1 MAITR
6 DLKVTIVEDT
16 AKMTEKLYVY
26 RHDRGIDIAFNL
38 LEQKYNITSRTMT
51 KVIEATHATYAGVTV
66 KKPDGTGFFR
76 PVLPII
82 ENQVIFRVEHE
93 HTDDFEEIGF
103 YTLQFHLYDAE
114 HNRITLP
121 PIQLEVKELIVDN
134 VKEIVSAKDAPSKA
148 EEAVAD
154 ISILQDEKA
163 LFFITKTG
171 YVKTTWR
178 AGDII
183 TAKKLNNLEDAVES
197 VIGMIEQ
204 IEVPDV
210 SSFITSEQAN
220 TLIEQ
225 AIATIPPAKGDKGD
239 KGEDGK
245 SAYQIAVENGFVGEE
260 EAWLASLKG
269 EAGAKGDKGDKGE
282 PGEKGEQG
290 LQGIQGLQGEKGEQ
304 GLAGKDGK
312 NVELQKTE
320 THIQWRYTDGVWAN
334 LVALADLKGDKG
346 EQGDGADISLDDYY
360 TKLEVETKIKE
371 ALEEANLDSK
381 LTDYATKVYV
391 QEELAK
397 VQSVPGK
404 DGKDGESAYEVAKR
418 LGFQGSEEEW
428 VASLKGAKGDQG
440 EQGLPGAKG
449 DKGDQ
454 GEQGLQGLQGLQGEK
469 GEAGDSVELQ
479 KTETHIQWKQSSSPE
494 WTDLVTLEELKG
506 EKGDGAD
513 VDLSVYYKKTET
525 DELINNAIKQSEA
538 SSGLKLKGYIGV
550 PATFYIPDIFNA
562 EFPADQIESYPEVK
576 HTVCFSY
583 YPGGSVSH
591 YKVFF
596 FCDLNDSKDG
606 KYISIDNNI
615 VSFNNLIGG
624 TDYVALH
631 GSSLG
636 TTLATPKLPNIPLA
650 DKYMYFYSFDCNI
663 FNKDGSDIYIP
674 NPQGNLIQDLNTI
687 TEDGIYKIDCTIND
701 FVKLKNAPHH
711 NCKKD
716 VKGYLIHTQGC
727 QELHLV
733 SEGRVFERLANG
745 EWFNVGE
752 NSEPIGTIALANSTE
767 VIPEALLNPPGDTKI
782 AIKDKPTVI
791 VRTGEKTYALIRLG
805 TLSGKF
811 YTNGTTTISSSV
823 YKQVAQIDTYN
834 TETEKWSTEYNGL
847 TSYVSVTG
855 VKDYF
860 KIYACNVPIYTNS
873 YYKDI
878 YQDVTAF
885 NLTEQKTIQDFD
897 NATTLGFYKVDIDKD
912 TVIRNSPVLNQEL
925 KGVLYVSGTRDN
937 LIHEVTTGNGEK
949 YNRVYNGNVWSTW
962 DKIYTNIDVKSS
974 IFSSEI
980 ASKGYLSDKKI
991 EYTNPLWGE
1000 MPEDFE
1006 TSMPANPDSSK
1017 YKWFI
1022 KYIYGLNYCVFY
1034 FPSDPTRKLAIDY
1047 AEQGEYLKTLDT
1059 SLKYST
1065 YTGYY
1070 KTPTG
1075 AWTKLSSDTH
1085 LTAPASLATIL
1096 EHNFDIVNYKNKDIV
1111 VYKHLPTGV
1120 EETQT
1125 NFNDCINMS
1134 RYHVEQ
1140 SVSFALQ
1147 NSPVDEPF
1155 TGMLDV
1161 EKISNLIRQNL
1172 TLSNGQ
1178 QYFRVFDTNW
1188 GEWTCIPTD
1197 SYFTF
1202 ADNEKYGLVYSCA
1215 KWVDTP
1221 ATFNV
1226 NLPANPDPVQYKW
1239 YMKCKH
1245 YDYDMM
1251 FYFNEDPGKKFG
1263 VFKDTKGE
1271 HFKRLDET
1279 FTYTTY
1285 KGFYKSSSSSTWYS
1299 FSNDNHMTV
1308 TTRLLQA
1315 MYEHNF
1321 EICNADN
1328 PETVY
1333 YTSQVLDKVDIQ
1345 QDFNDCLIA
1354 KKYQVLQNSIEPIK
1368 NSPIDEAFEGMLE
1381 VSKAHTTISQKL
1393 TTNNNIQYSRAF
1405 NGTSWSKWITGGIE
1419 AYTKE
1424 EMDTKIKTLSD
1435 PLLNIE
1441 AMLEITR
1448 QNLVSNIN
1456 GMIDLI

>member
-225 AIATIPPAKGDKGD
+225 AIATIPPAKGDKG
-239 KGEDGK
+239 EDGK

-290 LQGIQGLQGEKGEQ
+290 LQGLQGLQGEKGEQ

-397 VQSVPGK
+397 VQSIPGK

-418 LGFQGSEEEW
+418 LGYQGSEQEW
-428 VASLKGAKGDQG
+428 IASLKGEKGEAG

-454 GEQGLQGLQGLQGEK
+454 GLQGIQGLQGEKGEK

-538 SSGLKLKGYIGV
+538 SSGLKLKGRIGV
-550 PATFYIPDIFNA
+550 PATFYMPSQFDM
-562 EFPADQIESYPEVK
+562 EFPADQVENYPEVK
-576 HTVCFSY
+576 HTVCFTH
-583 YPGGSVSH
+583 YPGGNSRH

-596 FCDLNDSKDG
+596 FCDLNDSSDG
-606 KYISIDNNI
+606 KYISFDNNT
-615 VSFNNLIGG
+615 VSFNNMVGG
-624 TDYVALH
+624 TDYVAH
-631 GSSLG
+631 YG
-636 TTLATPKLPNIPLA
+636 TTFDGTLSKPTLPNIPIYNN
-650 DKYMYFYSFDCNI
+650 YMYFYSFDCNI
-663 FNKDGSDIYIP
+663 FNKDGSEIYIG
-674 NPQGNLIQDLNTI
+674 NPKDNFIQDLNEI
-687 TEDGIYKIDCTIND
+687 KIDGIYQIDCTFKD
-701 FVKLKNAPHH
+701 FSEIKNAPSYK
-711 NCKKD
+711 CKTD
-716 VKGYLIHTQGC
+716 AKGYLIHTQGC

-733 SEGRVFERLANG
+733 SEKRVFERVANG

-752 NSEPIGTIALANSTE
+752 NSEPIGTISS
-767 VIPEALLNPPGDTKI
+767 VDDSDSIPEALLNPPGDVRPMVKNKTTML
-782 AIKDKPTVI
+782 A
-791 VRTGEKTYALIRLG
+791 RTGENTYVYIRLG
-805 TLSGKF
+805 KPNGKF
-811 YTNGTTTISSSV
+811 YTNGTTTIASTITADHC
-823 YKQVAQIDTYN
+823 QVDTYN
-834 TETEKWSTEYNGL
+834 VSTDKWSTTY
-847 TSYVSVTG
+847 TASSYALSITAS
-855 VKDYF
+855 KDYF
-860 KIYACNVPIYTNS
+860 KIYACNVPVYTTRD
-873 YYKDI
+873 YTDI
-878 YQDVTAF
+878 YQDATAF
-885 NLTEQKTIQDFD
+885 NLKKEETIQDFD
-897 NATTLGFYKVDIDKD
+897 KATTLGLYKVDIDKD
-912 TVIRNSPVLNQEL
+912 TVIRNSPVLKQEL
-925 KGVLYVSGTRDN
+925 RGLLSVSGTRDN
-937 LIHEVTTGNGEK
+937 LLHEVTAENGEK

-962 DKIYTNIDVKSS
+962 DKIYTNIDVESS

-1006 TSMPANPDSSK
+1006 TSMPANPDPSK

-1075 AWTKLSSDTH
+1075 AWTKLSSDSH

-1111 VYKHLPTGV
+1111 VYRYLPTGV

-1147 NSPVDEPF
+1147 NSPIDTPF
-1155 TGMLDV
+1155 IGILDV
-1161 EKISNLIRQNL
+1161 EKINDTIKQSL
-1172 TLSNGQ
+1172 TLSTAE
-1178 QYFRVFDTNW
+1178 QYYRTFNK
-1188 GEWTCIPTD
+1188 EWSEWNYVPSI
-1197 SYFTF
+1197 
-1202 ADNEKYGLVYSCA
+1202 ADMSQTKNEFYGVVNPYPA
-1215 KWVDTP
+1215 WATMP
-1221 ATFNV
+1221 ATYNV
-1226 NLPANPDPVQYKW
+1226 NVPANPDPTQYKW

-1245 YDYDMM
+1245 YDYDMI

-1263 VFKDTKGE
+1263 VFSDTKGE
-1271 HFKRLDET
+1271 HFMRIDSS
-1279 FTYTTY
+1279 FSYTTY
-1285 KGFYKSSSSSTWYS
+1285 KGYYKTPSSSTWYA
-1299 FSNDNHMTV
+1299 FSNDNHMITP
-1308 TTRLLQA
+1308 TRVLNA

-1321 EICNADN
+1321 DICDYNNQEEI
-1328 PETVY
+1328 Y
-1333 YTSQVLDKVDIQ
+1333 YTCDNMANEKQSDFDK
-1345 QDFNDCLIA
+1345 CTA
-1354 KKYQVLQNSIEPIK
+1354 MKKYKAKQGKLKNIE
-1368 NSPIDEAFEGMLE
+1368 NSPTKEAFNAILE
-1381 VSKAHTTISQKL
+1381 VSITEDVISQKITL
-1393 TTNNNIQYSRAF
+1393 DDNRQFSRTY

-1424 EMDTKIKTLSD
+1424 EMDTKIKALSD

-1441 AMLEITR
+1441 TMLEITR